1 LKDKKLILTTF
12 LLPVTVLFSGA
23 ALATNWRPVAA
34 AVGAAPSVQAAEA
47 ETYVGIPIEI
57 SLAAIDAD
65 SDIVLYQLTE
75 QPRLGT
81 ASINGNTL
89 TYTPGQKAGK
99 DKFAYTAA
107 DANGNI
113 AAPAPIT
120 VKIGKNRSKTT
131 YADMEGNPAHYAALQ
146 LAKENIMTGEKIGN
160 CSFFHPTQ
168 PVTRNEFI
176 AMATVTAELPVEPTT
191 QTDFADDSGLSAWA
205 KPFVSTA
212 AANGLVNGY
221 AIPSGLSEIRGQN
234 FITVA
239 EASAIV
245 NNLLLSHGE
254 EAQYTAALE
263 GETDMDWAQTA
274 VRQLE
279 RLEVLSP
286 YVAAQAEETLLT
298 RQAACELLYKAMLLL

>member
-1 LKDKKLILTTF
+1 MASDLQ
-12 LLPVTVLFSGA
+12 
-23 ALATNWRPVAA
+23 
-34 AVGAAPSVQAAEA
+34 AVET
-47 ETYVGIPIEI
+47 ETYVNIPIEI

-81 ASINGNTL
+81 ASINGATL

-99 DKFAYTAA
+99 DKFAYTAV
-107 DANGNI
+107 DANGNT
-113 AAPAPIT
+113 AEPAPVI
-120 VKIGKNRSKTT
+120 VKIEKNRKKMT

-146 LAKENIMTGEKIGN
+146 LAEENIMTGEKIGD
-160 CSFFHPTQ
+160 CAFFHPTQ

-176 AMATVTAELPVEPTT
+176 AMAATTGKLPVTPTT

-212 AANGLVNGY
+212 AANGLVHGY

-245 NNLLLSHGE
+245 NNLLLSHSE

-263 GETDMDWAQTA
+263 AETDMDWAQTA

-286 YVAAQAEETLLT
+286 YVAAQAEATLLT
-298 RQAACELLYKAMLLL
+298 RQSACEMLYRAMLLL